1 MKKMKRFASRFC
13 ALLLVL
19 TVSAAALAPAASAA
33 KAQLPDLPSD
43 QCVVDDAGILNSST
57 TTTLQNLNAQLTEQ
71 CDGAQIGVLTVDYTG
86 SLSTEDYATEAF
98 NTWGLGSSSKNN
110 GVLILLVMQSQQYAD
125 GDYYVTLGTGFRN
138 TTLEKQASALAQTME
153 DSFAAQDYDA
163 AVTTCAQNVANTI
176 ADVYGVSLSSNTG
189 STVSG
194 SNYNDSYHEAPAGRP
209 SSGVTIIAYL
219 IVIAAVIYIF
229 TPFGRRRSGSG
240 WGGLFGF
247 GLGYGLGSRRRRGP
261 RPPRGP
267 YDDWGPGGPRGPR
280 PPRGGGPRPP
290 RGGGFGGMGGG
301 SSFGGGGGRSGGSF
315 RGGGGSFH
323 AGGGRSMGG
332 GGGRGR

>member
-1 MKKMKRFASRFC
+1 MKRMKRFASRFC

-43 QCVVDDAGILNSST
+43 QCVVDDAGILSST
-57 TTTLQNLNAQLTEQ
+57 TTTTIQNLNIQLTEQ

-110 GVLILLVMQSQQYAD
+110 GVLILLVMQSQQYDD

-176 ADVYGVSLSSNTG
+176 ADVYGVTSAATPALSPA
-189 STVSG
+189 
-194 SNYNDSYHEAPAGRP
+194 APASIP
-209 SSGVTIIAYL
+209 TTVTTKPL
-219 IVIAAVIYIF
+219 
-229 TPFGRRRSGSG
+229 
-240 WGGLFGF
+240 
-247 GLGYGLGSRRRRGP
+247 RRGP
-261 RPPRGP
+261 L
-267 YDDWGPGGPRGPR
+267 PGSR
-280 PPRGGGPRPP
+280 
-290 RGGGFGGMGGG
+290 
-301 SSFGGGGGRSGGSF
+301 SSPILSSLR
-315 RGGGGSFH
+315 R
-323 AGGGRSMGG
+323 
-332 GGGRGR
+332 

>member
-1 MKKMKRFASRFC
+1 M
-13 ALLLVL
+13 
-19 TVSAAALAPAASAA
+19 
-33 KAQLPDLPSD
+33 
-43 QCVVDDAGILNSST
+43 
-57 TTTLQNLNAQLTEQ
+57 
-71 CDGAQIGVLTVDYTG
+71 DYTG

-110 GVLILLVMQSQQYAD
+110 GVLILLVMQSQQYDD

-176 ADVYGVSLSSNTG
+176 ADVYGVTLSSNTG
-189 STVSG
+189 TVSG
-194 SNYNDSYHEAPAGRP
+194 STGLHSNDDYYEAPAARP

-240 WGGLFGF
+240 FGGLFGF

-261 RPPRGP
+261 
-267 YDDWGPGGPRGPR
+267 YDDWGPRGPR
-280 PPRGGGPRPP
+280 PPRGGPRPP

-301 SSFGGGGGRSGGSF
+301 SSFGGGGGRSGG
-315 RGGGGSFH
+315 GSFH

>member
-1 MKKMKRFASRFC
+1 MKRMKRFASRFC

-19 TVSAAALAPAASAA
+19 TVSAAALTPVASAA

-43 QCVVDDAGILNSST
+43 QCVVDDAGILSSST
-57 TTTLQNLNAQLTEQ
+57 TTTIQNLNTQLTEQ

-110 GVLILLVMQSQQYAD
+110 GVLILLVMQSQQYED

-176 ADVYGVSLSSNTG
+176 ADVYGVTLSSNTG
-189 STVSG
+189 TVSG
-194 SNYNDSYHEAPAGRP
+194 STGLHSNDGYHEAPAARP

-219 IVIAAVIYIF
+219 VVIAAVIYIF

-240 WGGLFGF
+240 FGGLFGF

-261 RPPRGP
+261 
-267 YDDWGPGGPRGPR
+267 YDDWGPRGPR
-280 PPRGGGPRPP
+280 PPRGGPRPP

>member
-1 MKKMKRFASRFC
+1 MKRVKRFASRFC

-43 QCVVDDAGILNSST
+43 QCVVDDAGILSSST
-57 TTTLQNLNAQLTEQ
+57 TTTIQNLNTQLTEQ

-110 GVLILLVMQSQQYAD
+110 GVLILLVMQSQQYDD

-176 ADVYGVSLSSNTG
+176 ADVYGVTLSSNTG
-189 STVSG
+189 TVSG
-194 SNYNDSYHEAPAGRP
+194 STGPYSNDSYHEAPAARP

-219 IVIAAVIYIF
+219 IVIVAVIYIF
-229 TPFGRRRSGSG
+229 TPFGRRSGSG
-240 WGGLFGF
+240 FGGLFGF
-247 GLGYGLGSRRRRGP
+247 GLGYGLGSRRLSLIHISEPTR
-261 RPPRGP
+261 
-267 YDDWGPGGPRGPR
+267 
-280 PPRGGGPRPP
+280 
-290 RGGGFGGMGGG
+290 
-301 SSFGGGGGRSGGSF
+301 
-315 RGGGGSFH
+315 H
-323 AGGGRSMGG
+323 
-332 GGGRGR
+332 